1 VHELTFALPFMGLI
15 AFPFLRRQRWAWWA
29 AWPPMIANLGY
40 TVTFG
45 ALDNTIRARGLREAR
60 DPVYGRPLAR

>member
-1 VHELTFALPFMGLI
+1 
-15 AFPFLRRQRWAWWA
+15 
-29 AWPPMIANLGY
+29 MIANLGY